1 MTNHALI
8 AHTGY
13 FKYAMDVLQGR
24 EVACL
29 YVRLACQR
37 FINDLSRDD
46 IEFHPEKVERV
57 IRFVR
62 TMKHFKGKHKGK
74 PFILRPWQE
83 FIVANLYGFY
93 KWVTDE
99 DTGELYYTR
108 RFHKAYIEM
117 ARKQGKS
124 ALAAAC
130 ALYQLSYDNEDGA
143 ECVLAANA
151 REQAKIVLNL
161 CTGFVKSLDPR
172 GKTFHILR
180 NSIEYKK
187 KMSVLKVVSA
197 DSTKLDGFECS
208 FYEQDEYHAALNSKL
223 YDVLQSSTGT
233 RVSPMG
239 MVITTAGFNLEGP
252 CAKMREVNT
261 EILRG
266 LKQDDNQFAIIYT
279 LDETDDWHD
288 ETVWKKVAPNLGVT
302 VTRDYM
308 RGEVQAAIND
318 PSKEVGVKT
327 KTFNIWCHSEETW
340 IPDEYVLDSMYK
352 FDFERFRGECCW
364 IGVDLS
370 SVSDLTAINFLF
382 YDETHDTFHNKSYV
396 FLPEE
401 SIKTKQ
407 NRDKYLEWWR
417 EGYLIMT
424 PGNVVDYDFILDLI
438 QKNVETFDLALQSIA
453 YDTWNATQF
462 AITGTNLG
470 FPMQPFGQSIGNF
483 SKPTKEVERRL
494 LQKTWKTDF
503 SPIVR
508 WCFANVTIRTDAN
521 QNEKPMKT
529 QDAVKID
536 IVIAQIMSLG
546 GWMVTQGYG
555 SGGVSDMSNS
565 QG

>member
-1 MTNHALI
+1 MTDIALLS
-8 AHTGY
+8 HT
-13 FKYAMDVLQGR
+13 KYVQYVNDVLSGK
-24 EVACL
+24 ETACL

-37 FINDLSRDD
+37 FVDDLRRPDLD
-46 IEFHPEKVERV
+46 FCPDKVDRV
-57 IRFVR
+57 IKFFR
-62 TMKHFKGKHKGK
+62 TLRHFKGKHKGK
-74 PFILRPWQE
+74 PFVLRPWQE
-83 FIVANLYGFY
+83 FIVANLYGWY
-93 KWVTDE
+93 RWVTDE
-99 DTGELYYTR
+99 DTGERYYTR

-124 ALAAAC
+124 ALAAGC
-130 ALYQLSYDNEDGA
+130 ALYQFCFDGEDGA
-143 ECVLAANA
+143 ECVLAANS

-172 GKTFHILR
+172 GKTFHLLR
-180 NSIEYKK
+180 NEIEYKK

-208 FYEQDEYHAALNSKL
+208 FYEQDEYHAAINSKL

-239 MVITTAGFNLEGP
+239 MVITTAGFNLDGP

-279 LDETDDWHD
+279 LDEADDWKD
-288 ETVWKKVAPNLGVT
+288 ETTWKKVAPNLGVT

-327 KTFNIWCHSEETW
+327 KTFNIWCHSEEVW
-340 IPDEYVLDSMYK
+340 IPEEYVLDGMIP
-352 FDFERFRGECCW
+352 FDFSRWRGENVW

-382 YDETHDTFHNKSYV
+382 HNIDTDTFYNQSYV

-407 NRDKYLEWWR
+407 NRDKYQEWVR
-417 EGYLIMT
+417 EGHLLVT

-438 QKNVETFDLALQSIA
+438 QRTVETYDLALQAIA
-453 YDTWNATQF
+453 YDSWNATQF
-462 AITGTNLG
+462 AINGTQLG

-494 LQKTWKTDF
+494 LQKTWKMNY
-503 SPIVR
+503 SPITR
-508 WCFANVTIRTDAN
+508 WCFANVSIRTDAN
-521 QNEKPMKT
+521 QNEKPIKT

-546 GWMVTQGYG
+546 GWMVTQGYA
-555 SGGVSDMSNS
+555 SGGAAAV
-565 QG
+565 G